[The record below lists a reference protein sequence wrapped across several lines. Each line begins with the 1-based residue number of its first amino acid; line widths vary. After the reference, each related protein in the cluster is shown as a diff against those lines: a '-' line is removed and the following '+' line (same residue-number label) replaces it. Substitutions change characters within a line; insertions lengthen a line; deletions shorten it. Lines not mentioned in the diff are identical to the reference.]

1 MSTSRVELFT
11 QNAYFAFQVIQ
22 VFLITTMSSAAP
34 QIVEGIIKDPT
45 SITAVLAE
53 NIPKASNFYLSYFVV
68 QGLTIAA
75 NVISQVVGFAIFTL
89 IYKFLAKTPRA
100 MYQKW
105 STLSAISWGSLL
117 PVYTNIAV
125 VSKFRPEKLGH
136 MYSSM
141 LISLTTGLVYAPIA
155 PLVLGFGT
163 IGLGLFWLAWRYN
176 ILFVTDSN
184 VDTRGLIYPRALKQ
198 LLVGVY
204 IAEVCMLG
212 LFAASAAFGPMVLMI
227 IFLIFTILFN
237 LTMNS
242 ALAPLLANLPRSLEV
257 EEQTLR
263 AIANGDHNN
272 GNSNGHNNEKV
283 AVEKTVAPQKKPN
296 MLTKFLKPWNYA
308 NYETMRHLVPNDS
321 LDLDNLYSEEVER
334 DAYYPPSVKA
344 PTPLLWIPEDSMGVS
359 KQEIRDTGKVISI
372 TDEGCTLNEKNKL
385 EWDTET
391 VRPPIWDEKIYY

>member
-1 MSTSRVELFT
+1 
-11 QNAYFAFQVIQ
+11 
-22 VFLITTMSSAAP
+22 MSSAAP